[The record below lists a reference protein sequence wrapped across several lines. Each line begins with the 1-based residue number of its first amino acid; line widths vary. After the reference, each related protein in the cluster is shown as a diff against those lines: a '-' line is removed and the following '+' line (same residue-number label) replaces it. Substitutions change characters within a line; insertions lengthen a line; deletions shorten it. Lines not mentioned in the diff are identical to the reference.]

1 MGIRKLRNDIGKK
14 VKALRLEKGLSQEK
28 LAEYVN
34 MSREHISCIE
44 RGKNLA
50 STETLYNLAKFFEID
65 IKDFFSLLFYLF
77 NNFLNSSELINS
89 SIGTSA
95 FAL

>member
-1 MGIRKLRNDIGKK
+1 MGIRKLKNNIGKK
-14 VKALRLEKGLSQEK
+14 LKSLRLEKGLSQEK

-50 STETLYNLAKFFEID
+50 NTETLYNLAKFFEID
-65 IKDFFSLLFYLF
+65 IKSFFD
-77 NNFLNSSELINS
+77 
-89 SIGTSA
+89 
-95 FAL
+95 

>member
-1 MGIRKLRNDIGKK
+1 MGIRKLKNNIGKK
-14 VKALRLEKGLSQEK
+14 VKSLRLEKGLSQEK

-50 STETLYNLAKFFEID
+50 STETLYYLAQYFEID
-65 IKDFFSLLFYLF
+65 IKDFF
-77 NNFLNSSELINS
+77 
-89 SIGTSA
+89 
-95 FAL
+95 